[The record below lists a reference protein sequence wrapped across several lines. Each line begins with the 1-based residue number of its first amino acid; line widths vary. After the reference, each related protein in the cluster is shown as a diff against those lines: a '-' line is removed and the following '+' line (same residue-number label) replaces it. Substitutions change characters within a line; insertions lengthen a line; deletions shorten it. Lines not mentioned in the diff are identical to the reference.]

1 MVIIQRCEPV
11 ISASFPSLI
20 PFWIKIKGLPL
31 HFWHDDMICRIGQ
44 ELGTLDNQEL
54 TKTTAR
60 FRVLV
65 DRLKP
70 LVKESIVEFDS
81 GEESPI
87 TLEYEKLE
95 MHCSFCFSLL
105 HARKKCPL
113 RLEEKAH
120 EPLTSH
126 RGVSEGR
133 NEHLTTRSSYVA
145 LPDRAPTKAPSAPD
159 NSKASWNGNPDQ
171 ERPHIYGSPSYAR
184 RRENLNRTSQ
194 NGRDL
199 FLQRSLGQWRPKQV
213 TISETAPKPPHVQAG
228 PPSHELTV
236 VAQVQQ
242 PSGDVRAV
250 TREAVMEDSHEVTRQ
265 YLSCADPVEA
275 AVRKHR
281 RQQQFNPPPP
291 PPGLCKVSLAKVT
304 QLHSPLCRTSHLM
317 SSCLPTRRLFSVLS
331 REKRK
336 VRVWSP
342 APATMLILL
351 TTPHSEDFQ
360 NRVSRRVSRTSSR
373 RSPRENPNILRGASS
388 KKGSFLNSKTPQR
401 QELAHL
407 PYIKPKCRKD
417 QFQLPELELLW
428 VGESHNSPAVAKDAK
443 EE

>member
-1 MVIIQRCEPV
+1 MR
-11 ISASFPSLI
+11 PSLTKETEAHHT
-20 PFWIKIKGLPL
+20 F
-31 HFWHDDMICRIGQ
+31 Q
-44 ELGTLDNQEL
+44 E
-54 TKTTAR
+54 R
-60 FRVLV
+60 V
-65 DRLKP
+65 DRH
-70 LVKESIVEFDS
+70 ENIF
-81 GEESPI
+81 GEP
-87 TLEYEKLE
+87 
-95 MHCSFCFSLL
+95 
-105 HARKKCPL
+105 
-113 RLEEKAH
+113 
-120 EPLTSH
+120 
-126 RGVSEGR
+126 
-133 NEHLTTRSSYVA
+133 
-145 LPDRAPTKAPSAPD
+145 KAPSAPD

-291 PPGLCKVSLAKVT
+291 PGLCKVSLAKVT

-351 TTPHSEDFQ
+351 TTPHSEVGAKKIKSIISPLVQQKDNKILQDFQ

-417 QFQLPELELLW
+417 QFQ
-428 VGESHNSPAVAKDAK
+428 
-443 EE
+443 